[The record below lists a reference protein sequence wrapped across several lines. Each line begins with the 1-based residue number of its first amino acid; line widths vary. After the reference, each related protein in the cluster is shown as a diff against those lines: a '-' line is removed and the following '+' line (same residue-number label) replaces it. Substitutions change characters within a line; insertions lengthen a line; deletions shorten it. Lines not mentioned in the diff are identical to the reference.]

1 MLSLVRE
8 AHDSLMGISGVKP
21 WLWPDCKSALPPI
34 IPLYNLTDHIPQI
47 AGSACGPAG
56 SFSWS
61 MAGQHSPPLSPSCWA
76 ETEKGKKGSGVRC
89 DRSNSL
95 GRTRNSVV
103 SAVTSRFG
111 ATASHY
117 RKQASPVTPS
127 AQISAENV
135 FGQKDQPFRNISWK
149 CWSKNVQM
157 REL

>member
-1 MLSLVRE
+1 MDQPGRFHGQWRVNILLHS
-8 AHDSLMGISGVKP
+8 
-21 WLWPDCKSALPPI
+21 LPPVE
-34 IPLYNLTDHIPQI
+34 LKVK
-47 AGSACGPAG
+47 
-56 SFSWS
+56 
-61 MAGQHSPPLSPSCWA
+61 
-76 ETEKGKKGSGVRC
+76 KGKKGSGVRC

-135 FGQKDQPFRNISWK
+135 FGQKDSDERIIILAARSYGRQ
-149 CWSKNVQM
+149 
-157 REL
+157 